1 MTLNLKAKY
10 VLILFST
17 DSDPGI
23 FNNSNIQNRGS
34 QKYISLL
41 FSIISLE
48 WEDHFALIQTIIVI
62 SIIIITLEKRSKD
75 EDTKIFTNTIY
86 SI

>member
-1 MTLNLKAKY
+1 MTSNLKAKY
-10 VLILFST
+10 VLILCST

>member
-1 MTLNLKAKY
+1 M
-10 VLILFST
+10 

-23 FNNSNIQNRGS
+23 FNNSNIQNRVS

-62 SIIIITLEKRSKD
+62 SIIIITFE
-75 EDTKIFTNTIY
+75 E
-86 SI
+86 